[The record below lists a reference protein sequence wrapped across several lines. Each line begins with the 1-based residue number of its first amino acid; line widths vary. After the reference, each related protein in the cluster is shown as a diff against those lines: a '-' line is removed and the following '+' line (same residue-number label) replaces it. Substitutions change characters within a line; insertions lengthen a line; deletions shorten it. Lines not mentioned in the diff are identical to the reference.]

1 MSKHPVPEPED
12 RPILLRAFAEPA
24 KAARKTGRS
33 SRPAR
38 AALGSSEWSVVFD
51 CETTTDPGQALR
63 FGFCQV
69 YLREELRQE
78 VCFFRP
84 GGITKKEFLL
94 LDAHSKASQYDV
106 MPCDEFIDKVLYKYG
121 YHCRAMIIGFNLPF
135 DLSRLA
141 IGHSAARTTRRD
153 KSMYGGFS
161 LKLSPF
167 PWCPPVQIKHLSRNV
182 SLMRFTGYQS
192 PTSRS
197 QWKFSAPESHKAYV
211 DQIDT
216 KLSGKLKPLI
226 RLAKAWKFYRNVPI
240 RSFYLEMRV
249 ADLMDSETVI
259 VYEID
264 LKNILNTLWKDQL
277 ADVRDPRFPNSNL
290 ILSACSSLS
299 SRTDALSILSNA
311 ATWSEQAMTEKHA
324 NRPGAAIAKWNL
336 VYADRFPKFG
346 F

>member
-1 MSKHPVPEPED
+1 MPLTVED
-12 RPILLRAFAEPA
+12 AFN
-24 KAARKTGRS
+24 
-33 SRPAR
+33 
-38 AALGSSEWSVVFD
+38 
-51 CETTTDPGQALR
+51 
-63 FGFCQV
+63 
-69 YLREELRQE
+69 
-78 VCFFRP
+78 
-84 GGITKKEFLL
+84 EFLPTL
-94 LDAHSKASQYDV
+94 TTSQR
-106 MPCDEFIDKVLYKYG
+106 ETE
-121 YHCRAMIIGFNLPF
+121 
-135 DLSRLA
+135 
-141 IGHSAARTTRRD
+141 SAASHRASVEARLKTDFGLTTMFRTGSFGAGTNVRGYSD
-153 KSMYGGFS
+153 VDYFAVIPTAN
-161 LKLSPF
+161 LKANSSSTLAKVAEAMRNRF
-167 PWCPPVQIKHLSRNV
+167 PLTPNIRVSGPGVQIPFGDEGAERV
-182 SLMRFTGYQS
+182 EIIPVDDTGKTQLGFRQFDM
-192 PTSRS
+192 PDELGG
-197 QWKFSAPESHKAYV
+197 WKFSAPESHKAYV

-277 ADVRDPRFPNSNL
+277 ADVRDPRFPNSNF

-299 SRTDALSILSNA
+299 SRTDALSKLSNA